1 MKRLLT
7 ATAICGLLGTAAQ
20 AENIGVSMA
29 LFDDNFLTVL
39 RNGMGDHAASRDGV
53 TLQIE
58 DAQNDVG
65 KQLNQIQNFVALG
78 VDAIIVNPV
87 DTDATV
93 AMSQAAADAG
103 IPLVYVN
110 REPVNVDDLPEN
122 QAFVASDEK
131 ESGTLETQEIC
142 RLLKEAG
149 KTEAK
154 AVVLM
159 GELSNQAARMR
170 TQDIKDVIATPEC
183 SFIQIVEEQTANW
196 SRTQAADLMTNWITS
211 GLEFDAVISNN
222 DEMAIGAIQAMKS
235 AGVSMDDVIVG
246 GVDATQDALAAM
258 EAGDLDVT
266 VFQNAAGQGEG
277 AVDAALK
284 LARGEEVENKVY
296 VPFEL
301 VTPANLAEYQ
311 ARN

>member
-1 MKRLLT
+1 
-7 ATAICGLLGTAAQ
+7 
-20 AENIGVSMA
+20 
-29 LFDDNFLTVL
+29 
-39 RNGMGDHAASRDGV
+39 
-53 TLQIE
+53 
-58 DAQNDVG
+58 
-65 KQLNQIQNFVALG
+65 
-78 VDAIIVNPV
+78 
-87 DTDATV
+87 
-93 AMSQAAADAG
+93 
-103 IPLVYVN
+103 
-110 REPVNVDDLPEN
+110 
-122 QAFVASDEK
+122 
-131 ESGTLETQEIC
+131 
-142 RLLKEAG
+142 
-149 KTEAK
+149 
-154 AVVLM
+154 
-159 GELSNQAARMR
+159 
-170 TQDIKDVIATPEC
+170 
-183 SFIQIVEEQTANW
+183 
-196 SRTQAADLMTNWITS
+196 MTNWITS